1 METAKEALQR
11 AKGENEL
18 QLSEYALQ
26 SAKDDFVKTQEVM
39 YAAKA
44 ASEVMQVE
52 LAAARAKHNI
62 ATQRLLICYGIA
74 LDEAKGN

>member
-1 METAKEALQR
+1 METNDDALQR
-11 AKGENEL
+11 
-18 QLSEYALQ
+18 
-26 SAKDDFVKTQEVM
+26 AKDDFVKTQEVM

-74 LDEAKGN
+74 LDDAKGN

>member
-1 METAKEALQR
+1 MEA
-11 AKGENEL
+11 NDD
-18 QLSEYALQ
+18 ALQ
-26 SAKDDFVKTQEVM
+26 SAKDGFVKTQEVM

-52 LAAARAKHNI
+52 LAAARANHNI

-74 LDEAKGN
+74 LDAANSNFY